1 MGNQDRRYLRLPEE
15 LESLWCLSQ
24 AVQVGRVV
32 HIAGI
37 LPLAESGEVEGE
49 SLAQQPESVYRHV
62 DETLRYFG
70 LHRASVISETLYVI
84 DMDAATSGGLFPR
97 NEFYAEVSPPP
108 PMTLL
113 GVTALAVPGALI
125 EVVLTAEAPEAGDPV
140 HG

>member
-1 MGNQDRRYLRLPEE
+1 MVNDVRRYLRLPEE

-37 LPLAESGEVEGE
+37 LPLAVSGELEGE
-49 SLAQQPESVYRHV
+49 TLVQQSKSVYAHV
-62 DETLRYFG
+62 DDALRYFG
-70 LHRASVISETLYVI
+70 LDRSAVITETVYVT

-97 NEFYAEVSPPP
+97 NEFYANVSPPP

-113 GVTALAVPGALI
+113 GVAALAVPGALI
-125 EVVLTAEAPEAGDPV
+125 EVVLTADAPEVGDPV